1 MTMAAIAIT
10 SAATSLVAGGVAKAI
25 SNRKAKK
32 MEGEIQAAQGQIE
45 KLLGERQDVAD
56 KSGDIRAMKDM
67 VSNPYA
73 NLGVA
78 TQAAEMQASQTDQSL
93 ANTLDAMK
101 ASGTSA
107 GGATALAQAAAQAKQ
122 GISASIETQEAANN
136 KMRAEGQAAMQTQLM
151 NIESSAI
158 SEELAAWGR
167 QDTREQA
174 AIDRAYGESDFLR
187 SRQMQI
193 QDAGDA
199 ALMSGISGAA
209 SGLAS
214 FAGTQFG
221 GAGAGTN
228 STPKDPNAYD
238 PHRGY

>member
-1 MTMAAIAIT
+1 MSMAAIAIT
-10 SAATSLVAGGVAKAI
+10 SIAAPLVAGGVSKAI
-25 SNRKAKK
+25 SNRKAKN
-32 MEGEIQAAQGQIE
+32 MEGEIQAAQGQID
-45 KLLGERQDVAD
+45 KLLSERQDVVD

-78 TQAAEMQASQTDQSL
+78 TQAAEMQAAQTDQAL

-122 GISASIETQEAANN
+122 GISASIETQEAQNN
-136 KMRAEGQAAMQTQLM
+136 KMRAEGQKQMQTQLM

-158 SEELAAWGR
+158 SEEIAAFGR
-167 QDTREQA
+167 QDARDQA

-199 ALMSGISGAA
+199 AMMAGISGATSAA
-209 SGLAS
+209 SS

-221 GAGAGTN
+221 GAGTN